1 MKAKIFTLL
10 IIMTLVTCGMAYSQS
25 ISLESVDGLLNPP
38 EDMVM
43 TADGATTITFNL
55 RLTNG
60 ATDAGGIANG
70 FRIYSDDGATWGAT
84 VPDTFNLGW
93 PLMFD
98 LVYQIFELNV
108 DGAMADTVGFA
119 GSKFM
124 SGSGLPA
131 NFDEIGYKITIGPLS
146 ATDDGKTICLD
157 SSYYPPA
164 GSWKWTPDTRPA
176 WAGPFCFWVGVKDDV
191 KAIGVDGL
199 PTDFAL
205 NQNYPNPFN
214 PVTNFK
220 FDLPVKSKV
229 SIQVFNVLGQTV
241 KNLVDEE
248 MDAGSY
254 LVDWDGSSDSGDK
267 VSSGVYFYKMTAGDF
282 TDTKKMMML
291 K

>member
-10 IIMTLVTCGMAYSQS
+10 IIMTLLTCGMAYSQS
-25 ISLESVDGLLNPP
+25 VTLESVDGLVNPP

-43 TADGATTITFNL
+43 TADGSTMITFNI

-60 ATDAGGIANG
+60 ATAAGGIANG
-70 FRIYSDDGATWGAT
+70 FRIYSDDGATWVAT
-84 VPDTFNLGW
+84 VPDTLNFGW
-93 PLMFD
+93 PDMFD
-98 LVYQIFELNV
+98 LVYGIFLINV
-108 DGAMADTVGFA
+108 DGAMADTIGFA
-119 GSKFM
+119 GSKFIT
-124 SGSGLPA
+124 GVGLPA
-131 NFDEIGYKITIGPLS
+131 NFDEVAYTITIGPLS
-146 ATDDGKTICLD
+146 ASDNEKHICLD
-157 SSYYPPA
+157 SSYYPTA
-164 GSWKWTPDTRPA
+164 GSWKWTPNVKPSWD
-176 WAGPFCFWVGVKDDV
+176 GPHCYWVGQKSDV

-254 LVDWDGSSDSGDK
+254 LVDWDGTADSGDK